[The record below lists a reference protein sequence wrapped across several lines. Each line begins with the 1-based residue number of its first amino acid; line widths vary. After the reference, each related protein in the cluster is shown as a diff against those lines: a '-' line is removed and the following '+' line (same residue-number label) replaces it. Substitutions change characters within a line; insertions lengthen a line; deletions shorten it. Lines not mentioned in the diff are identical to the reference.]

1 MRVRC
6 FIHLIHM
13 MTRVKKISVEKA
25 RQKFVNSKTYKCL
38 YNFDTGLWKEGSDY
52 LREFYNKVK

>member
-1 MRVRC
+1 
-6 FIHLIHM
+6 M